1 MREYELTFIVQPEIS
16 DEGIEGICTRLDGIV
31 EKSGAQKVYYDDMG
45 KRRLGYPIRKF
56 QKGHYLTLFFLDQGR
71 TIPELERTLK
81 LDDSVLRYLTVL
93 AKERVDDIEA
103 RKAEA
108 AEFERIRAEKA
119 AERAAREA
127 EEAAREAEEAAAA
140 KSAEDAKAREA
151 EAGAADDT
159 DDAGSAGRAEK
170 EG

>member
-16 DEGIEGICTRLDGIV
+16 DEGIQGICARLGGIL
-31 EKSGAQKVYYDDMG
+31 EKNGAQKLFYDDMG

-71 TIPELERTLK
+71 SISELERSLK
-81 LDDSVLRYLTVL
+81 LDDSVLRFLTVL
-93 AKERVDDIEA
+93 GKERVEDIEA

-108 AEFERIRAEKA
+108 AEFERVRAERA

-127 EEAAREAEEAAAA
+127 EEAAREAEEAAA
-140 KSAEDAKAREA
+140 KSAEEGGDEA
-151 EAGAADDT
+151 EESEAEDET
-159 DDAGSAGRAEK
+159 DDAGDTASAEK
-170 EG
+170 GG